1 MKNIR
6 LYIIM
11 VGLITLMVSCDDMLN
26 LTNPN
31 QQDTSNFW
39 ETEQDLID
47 GLNAAYRP
55 LRFNGEYRRWLHI
68 LYVSRSD
75 EGYSTSPNPTF
86 QSYSNFKTLN
96 NDAAEAV
103 LYTWLDLYKGIFW
116 ANQVLDNA
124 PNAPIED
131 EVYRDRIMGQAY
143 FLRGLGYFNIAGV
156 YGRGPIT
163 LTSYV
168 EDNPKI
174 YEQHEIYLQAQK
186 DFDEA
191 RKRLPAYWEET
202 TDLGRITKGGALGML
217 VKVSAQL
224 HEWQSVKNYCDTIFD
239 MKGAGGVPLY
249 SLVADYRENFTD
261 VNENNSESL
270 FEVQFMSGPVN
281 GVGQLSQERAKFLGL
296 PANGCSYDDGTAGN
310 IVKTDLE
317 MEKTVDGNVDPRLK
331 NTLFYYDPN
340 NTTELFYGKTWLQWE
355 NDGGSSVVRS
365 KVYWKKYTNYDTRT
379 TEDHENNG
387 INFRVVRLADIY
399 LMYAEALNE
408 LGLTSEAYEYINKVR
423 SRVNLPDLQNST
435 VFTGIGNDQ
444 DKMRDQIMHERSCE
458 LAGES
463 WRWLD
468 LERWGMFESEDKIA
482 FLKQRDSEFNN
493 FVIGKSNRFP
503 IPYREVNLV
512 PSLEQNPGYE

>member
-1 MKNIR
+1 MKNIK
-6 LYIIM
+6 LLI
-11 VGLITLMVSCDDMLN
+11 VVLGLVAFVSCDDMLN

-39 ETEQDLID
+39 KTEQDLID

-68 LYVSRSD
+68 LYISRSD

-86 QSYSNFKTLN
+86 QSYSNFKTIN
-96 NDAAEAV
+96 NDGAEAV

-124 PNAPIED
+124 PNAPLKDNDLREKI
-131 EVYRDRIMGQAY
+131 IGQAY
-143 FLRGLGYFNIAGV
+143 FLRGIGYFNIAGV
-156 YGRGPIT
+156 YGRGPIS

-168 EDNPKI
+168 EDNPTI
-174 YEQHEIYLQAQK
+174 FEQTDIYLQAQK
-186 DFDEA
+186 DFEEA
-191 RKRLPAYWEET
+191 RKRLPAYWPDEK
-202 TDLGRITKGGALGML
+202 DLGRVTKGSALGML

-224 HEWQSVKNYCDTIFD
+224 HEWSKVISYSDSIFSLKNS
-239 MKGAGGVPLY
+239 AGQPLY
-249 SLVADYRENFTD
+249 ELVADYRDNFTET
-261 VNENNSESL
+261 NENNSESL

-281 GVGQLSQERAKFLGL
+281 GVTQLSHERAKFLGL
-296 PANGCSYDDGTAGN
+296 PANGCSYDDGTASN

-317 MEKTVDGNVDPRLK
+317 QERTIDGKVDPRLK

-340 NTTELFYGKTWLQWE
+340 NLSELFYGKTWLQWE
-355 NDGGSSVVRS
+355 NDPNSSVKRA

-387 INFRVVRLADIY
+387 INIRVVRLADIY

-408 LGLTSEAYEYINKVR
+408 LGRTSESYQYIDKVR
-423 SRVNLPDLQNST
+423 RRVNLPDLENST

-444 DKMRDQIMHERSCE
+444 AKMREQIIHERSCE

-468 LERWGMFESEDKIA
+468 LERWGFFDSADKIA
-482 FLKQRDSEFNN
+482 WLTNRDSEFAN

-512 PSLEQNPGYE
+512 KGLKQNPGYE